1 MGTKQMQNVLPAYSK
16 SCSTAPDHSYPISV
30 APCLAAAVFA
40 IGAQVVNPFRHDLI
54 AVHLDTHQETALVVL
69 DHLCIE
75 GELV

>member
-1 MGTKQMQNVLPAYSK
+1 MQHVLPVYTK
-16 SCSTAPDHSYPISV
+16 IRSTAPDHSCPISV

-54 AVHLDTHQETALVVL
+54 AVHLDIHQEIALVVL
-69 DHLCIE
+69 GHLCIE